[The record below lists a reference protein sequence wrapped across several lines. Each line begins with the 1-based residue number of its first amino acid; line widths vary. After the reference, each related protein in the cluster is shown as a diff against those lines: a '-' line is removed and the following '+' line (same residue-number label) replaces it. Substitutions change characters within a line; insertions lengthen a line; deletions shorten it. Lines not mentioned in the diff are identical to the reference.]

1 MVSFRSP
8 KRPKAMVQRELTTE
22 VAAPAGKTPADT
34 PAIYRALVE
43 PAHRVG

>member
-1 MVSFRSP
+1 
-8 KRPKAMVQRELTTE
+8 MVQRELTTE